1 MDLKEIFRRIL
12 RRDRRQ
18 STDVYLRRSQNY
30 YKRNSIYLDN
40 IYNKISTDVA
50 MLRFKHVKVTRH
62 ENAVDE
68 MQWFEQS
75 DLAQVLTVS
84 PNDHDTPIVFWS
96 DVVRTMLKD
105 GVAVVV
111 PRYEKG
117 VLTEIHLAN
126 KAYDWGT
133 HSVKLRIDDFDI
145 ELDINNVWIFKNP
158 KQNLSAQLTQITNI
172 IDANLMTISN
182 KLDEQNSWLKGF
194 LKLGTKAADKEL
206 QERVKK
212 RIESIMETA
221 QNGGIGY
228 LEQGEEFQELN
239 NVYSSASSD
248 DLEFLKSQLYNGF
261 GINEKLFT
269 CDYTEEQY
277 RAYFSS
283 VLKLYQRV
291 IDEEINR
298 KYFSKTARTQGHKLV
313 VYYDMTDITSLK
325 DLSEFT
331 FKAKYSGLM
340 NSNELREMYLGL
352 PGYAGGEVFE
362 SNKNAVQ
369 VGDMKGGET

>member
-1 MDLKEIFRRIL
+1 MIKE
-12 RRDRRQ
+12 
-18 STDVYLRRSQNY
+18 
-30 YKRNSIYLDN
+30 
-40 IYNKISTDVA
+40 
-50 MLRFKHVKVTRH
+50 
-62 ENAVDE
+62 
-68 MQWFEQS
+68 
-75 DLAQVLTVS
+75 
-84 PNDHDTPIVFWS
+84 
-96 DVVRTMLKD
+96 

-158 KQNLSAQLTQITNI
+158 KQNLSVQLNQITNI

-206 QERVKK
+206 QDRVKK
-212 RIESIMETA
+212 RVESMMETA

-228 LEQGEEFQELN
+228 LEQGEEFQELQ

-313 VYYDMTDITSLK
+313 VYFDMTDITSLK

-352 PGYAGGEVFE
+352 PGYVGGEVFE

-369 VGDMKGGET
+369 VGAEKGGDT